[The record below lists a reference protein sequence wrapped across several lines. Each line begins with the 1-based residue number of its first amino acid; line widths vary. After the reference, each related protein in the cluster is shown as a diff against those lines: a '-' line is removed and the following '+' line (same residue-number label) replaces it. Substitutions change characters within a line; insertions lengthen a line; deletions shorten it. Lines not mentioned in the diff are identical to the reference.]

1 MTKKTYRWLTIG
13 GAVFLTIAFV
23 AAVVLSARSTK
34 KASADAITGIQYT
47 TQFYSPRM
55 YTSGNI
61 RCGTTRFLINIVL
74 NEVGQYNVTVS
85 ATGGNMTGSINM
97 VGTNSTEKQGTLY
110 VNNQPNSVR
119 LFGFL
124 TNQVM
129 QNPTYAY
136 VMNGR
141 NGAAGSYTYWTRIYF
156 YFGTETDTTYIAL
169 NWTTDNVFDK
179 ALTDAD
185 ASTLITEYRETR
197 DTASSAYDKGYIDG
211 QNSMTNKINSARDEG
226 YNSGYAAGAQ
236 QASSLGNILL
246 GIGGIP
252 FETLQSI
259 FDFDLLGIN
268 ISALIMSI
276 LTAAIAIWIVKLF
289 I

>member
-1 MTKKTYRWLTIG
+1 MIKINKKWTIVIAIVFT
-13 GAVFLTIAFV
+13 AVLSVCTIFV
-23 AAVVLSARSTK
+23 AGRTK
-34 KASADAITGIQYT
+34 KASADEITGIQYT
-47 TQFYSPRM
+47 TQFYAPRM
-55 YTSGNI
+55 YSSNKTCYGV
-61 RCGTTRFLINIVL
+61 TQFLINIIL

-97 VGTNSTEKQGTLY
+97 IGINSTEKNGTLY
-110 VNNQPNSVR
+110 VNDQPNSVR
-119 LFGFL
+119 VFGFL
-124 TNQVM
+124 TNKVM

-141 NGAAGSYTYWTRIYF
+141 SGATGSYTYWTRIYF
-156 YFGTETDTTYIAL
+156 YFGVDTETTYIAL
-169 NWTTDNVFDK
+169 SWTTDDTFEK
-179 ALTDAD
+179 ALTNAD
-185 ASTLITEYRETR
+185 ASTLITEYRETK
-197 DTASSAYDKGYIDG
+197 DTASSAYEKGYIAG
-211 QNSMTNKINSARDEG
+211 QNSMTGQINSARDEG
-226 YNSGYAAGAQ
+226 YNSGYAAGSQ

-246 GIGGIP
+246 GIGGVP

-268 ISALIMSI
+268 ISSLIMSI